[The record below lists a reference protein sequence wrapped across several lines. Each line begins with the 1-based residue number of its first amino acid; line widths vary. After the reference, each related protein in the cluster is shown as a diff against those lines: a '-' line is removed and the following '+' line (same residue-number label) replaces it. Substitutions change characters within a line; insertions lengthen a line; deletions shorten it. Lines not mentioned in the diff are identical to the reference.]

1 MIDGKKEWVEM
12 MVEVLGP
19 NHGIEFHPKYLK
31 GDAKDLDQALKDLE
45 NDQ

>member
-1 MIDGKKEWVEM
+1 MINGKKEWEEM

-31 GDAKDLDQALKDLE
+31 DDAKDLE
-45 NDQ
+45 ND

>member
-1 MIDGKKEWVEM
+1 MIDGKKEWEEM

-31 GDAKDLDQALKDLE
+31 GDAKYLDQELKDLE